1 VSEALLSVRGV
12 SVSFGGVKVLDGID
26 LDVKPG
32 EIRGLIGPNGAGKTT
47 LLNVISGIHAPHQG
61 DVLLDGVSIV
71 GRKPSEIARLGL
83 GRTFQTSQLF
93 RGMTVLENMMTGLHH
108 RTTAGL
114 IATSL
119 NLRRYREEEEATE
132 EAARQ
137 ALEFI
142 GMSAFADRPGSALSF
157 GQQRVIEIARTLI
170 SDPKVVLLD
179 EPAVGLSLNRLSEFD
194 ALLRRIRDEKG
205 VTLIL
210 IEHVIRLVMD
220 VCDQVTVL
228 SSGRSIAEG
237 TPETVRNDPEV
248 IEAYLG
254 KELRARHSAS

>member
-1 VSEALLSVRGV
+1 MSAALLSVRGV

-47 LLNVISGIHAPHQG
+47 MLNVISGIHAPHQG

-71 GRKPSEIARLGL
+71 GRKPSNIARLGL

-93 RGMTVLENMMTGLHH
+93 RGMTVLENLMTGLHH

-119 NLRRYREEEEATE
+119 NLRRYREEEEAAE

-170 SDPKVVLLD
+170 GDPKSCCSMSRQS
-179 EPAVGLSLNRLSEFD
+179 AS
-194 ALLRRIRDEKG
+194 A
-205 VTLIL
+205 
-210 IEHVIRLVMD
+210 
-220 VCDQVTVL
+220 
-228 SSGRSIAEG
+228 SIAWPNSMPCFAG
-237 TPETVRNDPEV
+237 
-248 IEAYLG
+248 
-254 KELRARHSAS
+254 SATKKASRSS

>member
-119 NLRRYREEEEATE
+119 NLRRYQEEEEATE